1 MRALLDLGR
10 IPKAFWVKPPA
21 VNLWRGSRGTD
32 VDGTEMESEDAQLD
46 FLVFLSEKRE
56 RAGLFGFV
64 TAD

>member
-1 MRALLDLGR
+1 M
-10 IPKAFWVKPPA
+10 KPAA